1 MGDCVLTPSME
12 DYLEKIYELMKDKGY
27 ARVSDIAVSLSV
39 QPSSVTKML
48 QKLDEQEYVTYEK
61 YRGIVL
67 TKSGEQM
74 GRAMKQRHSMLED
87 LLRMLGLEEEIIRVD
102 VEGIEH
108 HVSPQTLGELTS
120 LVEFFQNNPDILH
133 AFASHRFGRATEDT
147 PAEIPANLGRL
158 SDDE

>member
-1 MGDCVLTPSME
+1 MLTPSME

-48 QKLDEQEYVTYEK
+48 QKLDEQDYVTYEK

-87 LLRMLGLEEEIIRVD
+87 LLRMLGLEEETIRVD

-108 HVSPQTLGELTS
+108 HVSPQTLSELTS
-120 LVEFFQNNPDILH
+120 LVEFFQNNPDILA
-133 AFASHRFGRATEDT
+133 AFATHRFTRANDDEVL
-147 PAEIPANLGRL
+147 EISVKRGRL
-158 SDDE
+158 SDDQ